1 MSRNHIEKWGKKYMY
16 KLRLVMA
23 RVQYEV
29 SCSAGTK
36 IFEQYLARLPCPVKC
51 QKCQFTY
58 WRRVVGKLILGIRET
73 WHQSAFKA
81 IEDTKLS
88 LEFIGGGIKNLGW
101 RRLSFLELRHVFN
114 LQPVSVLDLKNF
126 VKLNKSRDCF

>member
-1 MSRNHIEKWGKKYMY
+1 MKESDR
-16 KLRLVMA
+16 
-23 RVQYEV
+23 
-29 SCSAGTK
+29 K
-36 IFEQYLARLPCPVKC
+36 IDSWDQENM
-51 QKCQFTY
+51 T
-58 WRRVVGKLILGIRET
+58 E
-73 WHQSAFKA
+73 SAFKA

-101 RRLSFLELRHVFN
+101 QRLSFLELRHVFN